1 MSLSVELI
9 TKLSGHKSSSYALCT
24 YDEDHFLSTG
34 GDGLIIK
41 WKANNWDKATL
52 LAKVPTQSYC
62 IYYDATLNVVY
73 AGNMNGGL
81 HMIDLNDKDN
91 NQDIQIHSKGVFAIT
106 TKGNYLY
113 TVGGDGDLR
122 IFNKATLAPIKT
134 ISLSTKSLRS
144 LLFTNQDTIIR
155 IGGSDGNIYSLS
167 VDSLEVIYTQ
177 KAHENS
183 VFSLASTTKYIL
195 SGSRDA
201 HLNAWDISTNS
212 LVSSQPAH
220 LFTINDIAILPKLN
234 IFATASRDKS
244 IRFWQT
250 HDFKLKKSIDP
261 TKGGH
266 INSVNGLLWLSKY
279 KLLISCSDDRSRG
292 IWKVDKK

>member
-1 MSLSVELI
+1 VSLSVELI
-9 TKLSGHKSSSYALCT
+9 TKLSGHKSSIYALCP

-34 GDGLIIK
+34 GDGFIIK
-41 WKANNWDKATL
+41 WKVDNWEKATL

-62 IYYDATLNVVY
+62 LHYDATLNVVY

-81 HMIDLNDKDN
+81 HLVDLNDKNN
-91 NQDIQIHSKGVFAIT
+91 NQDIQIHSKGVFAIE
-106 TKGNYLY
+106 TKEDKLY
-113 TVGGDGDLR
+113 TIGGDGNLR
-122 IFNKATLAPIKT
+122 IFNKTTLTPIRT
-134 ISLSTKSLRS
+134 VSLSDQSLRS
-144 LLFTNQDTIIR
+144 LLFTNQDSVIR
-155 IGGSDGNIYSLS
+155 IGASDGNIYSLS
-167 VDSLEVIYTQ
+167 KETLEVIYTQ

-183 VFSLASTTKYIL
+183 VFSLAKTDKHLL

-201 HLNAWDISTNS
+201 HLNTWDISTHS

-244 IRFWQT
+244 IRFWQAS
-250 HDFKLKKSIDP
+250 DFKLKKSIDP

-266 INSVNGLLWLSKY
+266 INSVNGLLWLSKHNV
-279 KLLISCSDDRSRG
+279 LASCSDDRSIA